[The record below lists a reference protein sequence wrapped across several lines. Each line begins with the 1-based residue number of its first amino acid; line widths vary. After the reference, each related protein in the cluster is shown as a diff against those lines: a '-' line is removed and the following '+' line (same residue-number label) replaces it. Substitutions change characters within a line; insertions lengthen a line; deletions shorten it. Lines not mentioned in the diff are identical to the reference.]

1 MDRRPCQGG
10 SPGDVEVIPFVDDFL
25 RSGAAGR
32 DTLRVGRPS
41 SEENSRSWSDDV
53 DSASLEVE
61 RARDATHSAV
71 ALSSAATAGDTET
84 RNGPQESAGVQGG
97 MWRQPPDP
105 LRFLGRELH
114 PTHAPQ
120 TTRADALTPRERIVS
135 GASSVHPPTTVRSV
149 ESLRDQTHQGMPETA
164 SLSSISLTAA

>member
-1 MDRRPCQGG
+1 MVSLVYHLFGSGAPRADPLRSSGGG
-10 SPGDVEVIPFVDDFL
+10 SSCTESAIA
-25 RSGAAGR
+25 R
-32 DTLRVGRPS
+32 
-41 SEENSRSWSDDV
+41 DV
-53 DSASLEVE
+53 DSAASEVE
-61 RARDATHSAV
+61 RARDPTHSAV